1 MSELFNLEASSI
13 SKLLTTS
20 RSIVLIS
27 LMVQFL
33 TAQSPFPEWVPPLDI
48 PLATSGTFG
57 EIRGSHFHAGI
68 DLKTK
73 GREGLPVRS
82 VSKGTIVRVR
92 VSLSGYGKSVY
103 VQHPNGTTT
112 VYAHLKKLAPPF
124 EKLLKDIQY
133 QRQSYTVQFYPKGD
147 DWQVDTGALL
157 GYSGNTGG
165 SLGPHLHFEVR
176 DSRTQEPLNPFDYGI
191 ETPDNQRP
199 IVQELR
205 IQNTQATH
213 LPPQQIP
220 LQKTNDSLWT
230 APKQY
235 FNGPSGFLIRMFD
248 RQDMSYN
255 KNGIYSLEMRINGS
269 LMCAMEMDR
278 MDFEDS
284 KKIKELID
292 YRNYRNQKQT
302 FLKLYDPQTVEA
314 TFIDYY
320 NAASFSFEEGKSYK
334 IEFKISDWAK
344 NTTYISFFADGG
356 APQKVSDQK
365 PNHLPDLDYRY
376 ASEQSSIYIPKK
388 AFFTPVYTLFRATE
402 DSLFVAQ
409 DSIPLRKA
417 LTLDFTF
424 PSSATNSKTYC
435 LARVNTKGK
444 LSFVGSSVQENRLV
458 AKVSQ
463 LGTYVRTQDSIAP
476 EIKPLNFKPQQW
488 VSRYQYLTLT
498 VSDNFSGIHSFEG
511 RINGEWVLFE
521 YEPKNKRLTYDFSD
535 RSFPDGKHE
544 LEFIVRDNCGNTQ
557 TYTTEFF
564 RKYGLN

>member
-1 MSELFNLEASSI
+1 MF
-13 SKLLTTS
+13 
-20 RSIVLIS
+20 
-27 LMVQFL
+27 QFL
-33 TAQSPFPEWVPPLDI
+33 TAQNPFQEWVPPLDI

-57 EIRGSHFHAGI
+57 EIRGSHFHAGM

-73 GREGLPVRS
+73 GREGLAVRS
-82 VSKGTIVRVR
+82 VSKGAIVRVR

-112 VYAHLKKLAPPF
+112 VYAHLKKFAPPF

-147 DWQVDTGALL
+147 EWQVNTGDLL

-205 IQNTQATH
+205 IQNTQAAH
-213 LPPQQIP
+213 LPPRQIP
-220 LQKTNDSLWT
+220 LQKINDSLWT
-230 APKQY
+230 ATKQY
-235 FNGPSGFLIRMFD
+235 FNGPAGFLIRMFD

-255 KNGIYSLEMRINGS
+255 KNGIYKLEMRINGS

-284 KKIKELID
+284 KKIKEIID
-292 YRNYRNQKQT
+292 YRNYRNQRQT

-320 NAASFSFEEGKSYK
+320 NAATFSFEEGKSYK

-344 NTTYISFFADGG
+344 NTTYISFFADGS
-356 APQKVSDQK
+356 APPKFSDQK
-365 PNHLPDLDYRY
+365 PNHLPNLDYRY
-376 ASEQSSIYIPKK
+376 ASDRNSIYIPKK
-388 AFFTPVYTLFRATE
+388 AFFTPVYTQFRATE
-402 DSLFVAQ
+402 DTLFLAQ

-417 LTLDFTF
+417 LTIDFAF

-435 LARVNTKGK
+435 LARINKKGK
-444 LSFVGSSVQENRLV
+444 LSFIGSSVQENRLV
-458 AKVSQ
+458 SKVNQ

-498 VSDNFSGIHSFEG
+498 VSDDFSGVQSYEG

-521 YEPKNKRLTYDFSD
+521 YEPKNNRLTYDFSD
-535 RSFPDGKHE
+535 RTFPDGKHE

>member
-1 MSELFNLEASSI
+1 MTGSRFI
-13 SKLLTTS
+13 LLAT
-20 RSIVLIS
+20 
-27 LMVQFL
+27 LMFQFL
-33 TAQSPFPEWVPPLDI
+33 TAQNPFQEWVPPLDI

-57 EIRGSHFHAGI
+57 EIRGSHFHAGM

-73 GREGLPVRS
+73 GREGLAVRS
-82 VSKGTIVRVR
+82 VSKGAIVRVR

-147 DWQVDTGALL
+147 EWQVNTGDLL

-205 IQNTQATH
+205 IQNTQAAH
-213 LPPQQIP
+213 LPPRQIP
-220 LQKTNDSLWT
+220 LQKINDSLWT
-230 APKQY
+230 ATKQY
-235 FNGPSGFLIRMFD
+235 FNGPAGFLIRMFD

-255 KNGIYSLEMRINGS
+255 KNGIYKLEMRINGS

-284 KKIKELID
+284 KKIKEIID
-292 YRNYRNQKQT
+292 YRNYRNQRQT
-302 FLKLYDPQTVEA
+302 FLKLFDPQTVEA

-320 NAASFSFEEGKSYK
+320 NAATFSFEEGKSYK

-344 NTTYISFFADGG
+344 NTTYISFFADGS
-356 APQKVSDQK
+356 APPKFSDQK
-365 PNHLPDLDYRY
+365 PNHLPNLDYRY
-376 ASEQSSIYIPKK
+376 ASDRNSIYIPKK
-388 AFFTPVYTLFRATE
+388 AFFTPVYTQFRATE
-402 DSLFVAQ
+402 DTLFVAQ

-417 LTLDFTF
+417 LTIDFAF

-435 LARVNTKGK
+435 LARINKKGK
-444 LSFVGSSVQENRLV
+444 LSFIGSSVQENRLV
-458 AKVSQ
+458 SKVNQ

-498 VSDNFSGIHSFEG
+498 VSDDFSGVQSYEG

-521 YEPKNKRLTYDFSD
+521 YEPKNNRLTYDFSD
-535 RSFPDGKHE
+535 RTFPDGKHE